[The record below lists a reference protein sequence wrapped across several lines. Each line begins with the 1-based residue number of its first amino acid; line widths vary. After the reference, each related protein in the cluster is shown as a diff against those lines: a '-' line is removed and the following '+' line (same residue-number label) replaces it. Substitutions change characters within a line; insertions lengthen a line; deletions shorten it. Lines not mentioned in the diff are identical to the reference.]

1 MKTFSTLRQS
11 LSEKVVFNKKMGR
24 VPVVITKNTKG
35 FELKIDGDLVDTLKT
50 QNDAEATAKQILKDL
65 GKL

>member
-35 FELKIDGDLVDTLKT
+35 FELKIDGDLVDTLKN
-50 QNDAEATAKQILKDL
+50 QKDAEATAQQILKDL

>member
-50 QNDAEATAKQILKDL
+50 QKDAEATAQQILKDL

>member
-11 LSEKVVFNKKMGR
+11 LQEKVVYNKKMGR
-24 VPVVITKNTKG
+24 IPVVITNVSKG
-35 FELKIDGDLVDTLKT
+35 FELKIDGDIVDVLKT
-50 QNDAEATAKQILKDL
+50 QKDAEDTAKQILKDL